1 MWPLWVMVSAIVV
14 VISKSISFGI
24 IFLVLYFI
32 IIVVNSA
39 SNISISVIS

>member
-32 IIVVNSA
+32 IIVVNSV
-39 SNISISVIS
+39 SNICISVIR